1 MIAENR
7 VVIGSNP
14 MAIVGP
20 SVVLA
25 MLIIAVNL
33 VGDAYVRQLDRSSGS
48 E

>member
-1 MIAENR
+1 
-7 VVIGSNP
+7 VIGSNP

-33 VGDAYVRQLDRSSGS
+33 VGDAYVRQLDRSDGS